1 MATPTLIKPIITV
14 SPIINMPITFED
26 GAKEGFSNLGSAAN
40 TVSHNR
46 VFVIGNQV
54 HEITTNFKINGQAGN
69 DVITTAA
76 GDDIVYGG
84 SGADTITTGKGMDQL
99 FGGSGEDRLS
109 AGQDDDQL
117 DGGSGHDILD
127 GGTGND
133 TLIGGTGNDTLLGGG
148 GNDNLN
154 GGDGNDTLNGGDG
167 NDQLSGG
174 LGVDTMTGGIGR
186 DIFTITQTGGVDII
200 TDFNRDE
207 DLIFLSYDILNQL
220 PNTFQGSRDVGAALF
235 NKNVPLG
242 TSGHTISYGPM
253 MGTEPLLIFDAATQ
267 ILSFDQDGL
276 LGSGAAVDLVQLV
289 GIQALDGSD
298 FFAPA
303 PH

>member
-84 SGADTITTGKGMDQL
+84 SGADTITTGKGRDQL
-99 FGGSGEDRLS
+99 YGGSGDDRLS

-117 DGGSGHDILD
+117 DGGSGHDVLD

-148 GNDNLN
+148 GNDNLT
-154 GGDGNDTLNGGDG
+154 GGDGVDILNGGDG
-167 NDQLSGG
+167 ADQISGG
-174 LGVDTMTGGIGR
+174 LGVDTMTGGAGSDLFLIS
-186 DIFTITQTGGVDII
+186 QTGGVDTI
-200 TDFNRDE
+200 TDFNRAE
-207 DLIFLSYDILNQL
+207 DTIFLGYDILAQL
-220 PNTFQGSRDVGAALF
+220 PDTYRGAYDVGAALY
-235 NKNVPLG
+235 NKNVPMG
-242 TSGHTISYGPM
+242 TSGYTVSSGPL
-253 MGTEPLLIFDAATQ
+253 GTAPVLIFDAATQ
-267 ILSFDQDGL
+267 MLSFDQDGL
-276 LGSGAAVDLVQLV
+276 IGSGAAVDLVRLV
-289 GIQALDGSD
+289 GIQSLDGSD